1 MRPRRSV
8 LYMPGS
14 NARAIEKA
22 KTLAADALIL
32 DLEDAVAPD
41 AKESARAQVCKAVAE
56 GGFGS
61 REVVIRINGF
71 GTPHGSADFAAAL
84 AAKPDAILIPKVETA
99 EDLLHAR
106 KSAADAGAATASV
119 LWAMIE
125 TPLAIF
131 NLKEIAKAA
140 ASDVLPLTCFVLGT
154 NDLVKATR
162 VQPGK
167 DRLPLITWL
176 SMTVAAARA
185 FGIVVIDGVYNS
197 ISDEDGLRAECAQ
210 GRALGMD
217 GKTLIHPSQI
227 APCNAVFSPSPEEV
241 AQARKIVDAFAL
253 PENQGKGAIS
263 LDGRMVEL
271 LHAEIARETI
281 AIAEAIE
288 KSSR

>member
-1 MRPRRSV
+1 
-8 LYMPGS
+8 MPGS
-14 NARAIEKA
+14 NSRAIEKA

-32 DLEDAVAPD
+32 DLEDAVASD
-41 AKESARAQVCKAVAE
+41 AKESARAQVCEAVRA

-61 REVVIRINGF
+61 REVAIRINGF
-71 GTPHGSADFAAAL
+71 STSYGGDDFTAAL
-84 AAKPDAILIPKVETA
+84 AAKPDAILIPKVESA

-106 KSAADAGAATASV
+106 KTAAGVGTAPSSA

-125 TPLAIF
+125 TPLAIL
-131 NLKEIAKAA
+131 NLREIASAA
-140 ASDVLPLTCFVLGT
+140 ASSSLPLTCFVLGT

-162 VQPGK
+162 VQAGK
-167 DRLPLITWL
+167 DRLALVTWL

-185 FGIVVIDGVYNS
+185 FGIAVIDGVYNS
-197 ISDEDGLRAECAQ
+197 ISDEEGLRAECVQ
-210 GRALGMD
+210 GRMLGMD
-217 GKTLIHPSQI
+217 GKTLIHPNQI

-241 AQARKIVDAFAL
+241 AAARKIVEAFAL
-253 PENQGKGAIS
+253 PENRGKGAIS

-288 KSSR
+288 KRA